1 MINSTLTRDLG
12 IAYPIFQG
20 GMAWVS
26 DAQLAAAVSN
36 AGGLGIISAMNLNAE
51 YLREQIRKCRT
62 LTDKPF
68 GVNIMLMS
76 PFVTE
81 VAQVCTEEKPAVV
94 TTGAGLPNAYM
105 KDWLAAGIRVIPVV
119 PSTAMARLV
128 ERAGAYAVIAEG
140 GESGGHIGDLS
151 TMTLVPQVVDCVSI
165 PVIAA
170 GGIADGRGAA
180 AAFMLGASG
189 VQCGTV
195 FLCAQECN
203 IHENYKKKVLGAKD
217 IDTIVTGKRLGH
229 AVRSIRN
236 PFTREYSKKEY
247 DSNISGE
254 ELEAMGVGALRKAA
268 LDGDLQNGCFLAG
281 QCSALVRDVLP
292 AEEIIKSIFAGAERL
307 LSGAGAW
314 VK

>member
-1 MINSTLTRDLG
+1 MGL
-12 IAYPIFQG
+12 AYPIFQG

-26 DAQLAAAVSN
+26 DAELAAAVSN
-36 AGGLGIISAMNLNAE
+36 AGGLGIISAMNLSAE
-51 YLREQIRKCRT
+51 YLRGQIRKCRT
-62 LTDKPF
+62 LTEKPF

-76 PFVTE
+76 PFVKD
-81 VAQVCTEEKPAVV
+81 VARVCAEEKPAVV

-105 KDWLAAGIRVIPVV
+105 KGWLSAGVRVIPVV

-151 TMTLVPQVVDCVSI
+151 TLTLVPQVKDAVDI
-165 PVIAA
+165 PVLAA
-170 GGIADGRGAA
+170 GGIADGRGVAA
-180 AAFMLGASG
+180 AMMLGAAG

-195 FLCAQECN
+195 FLCATECAV
-203 IHENYKKKVLGAKD
+203 HENYKQKVLNAKD

-236 PFTREYSKKEY
+236 PFTRQYAKMEYE
-247 DSNISGE
+247 ISTTGE
-254 ELEAMGVGALRKAA
+254 ELEAMGIGALRKAA
-268 LDGDLQNGCFLAG
+268 VDGNLEEGCFLAG
-281 QCSALVRDVLP
+281 QCSAMVHEIRP
-292 AEEIIKSIFAGAERL
+292 AKEIIETMFKEAETLLKGA
-307 LSGAGAW
+307 SAW